1 MASGIAREE
10 FVYVV
15 GKIGENTYL
24 LEMQNIRKQK
34 LVFLSLIFFMSRS
47 RKKTQTTNQQK
58 LVFCIKTKYQILHM
72 IMKI

>member
-1 MASGIAREE
+1 MASGIARGE

-34 LVFLSLIFFMSRS
+34 FVSFILFMSRKS
-47 RKKTQTTNQQK
+47 WKKTQTTNQQK
-58 LVFCIKTKYQILHM
+58 LVFCIKTKYQVLHM